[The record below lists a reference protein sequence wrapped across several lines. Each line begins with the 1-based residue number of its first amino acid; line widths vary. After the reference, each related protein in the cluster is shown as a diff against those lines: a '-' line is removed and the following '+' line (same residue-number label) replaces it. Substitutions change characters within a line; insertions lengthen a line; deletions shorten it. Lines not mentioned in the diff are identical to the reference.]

1 MVGCVMRWG
10 EVGLNGVERVSA
22 SLAKPADI
30 FSTSPKISYPEN
42 SAHFQKKTPPENQ
55 GCFCHNHD
63 CDVYRNF
70 NRLTFVS
77 SLFVIIL

>member
-42 SAHFQKKTPPENQ
+42 SAHFQKKNTPGKPGVFLSQ
-55 GCFCHNHD
+55 S
-63 CDVYRNF
+63 
-70 NRLTFVS
+70 RL
-77 SLFVIIL
+77 